1 MGVFNIAQDADTL
14 ALDTAGNVTVNGQA
28 AGSWTT
34 NRTNQL
40 VITKPDGTALALDV
54 TWKFN
59 DQNHL
64 TVQTPGQAPFDFA
77 SDTGI
82 RNSYDTHN
90 AVLQVMPDKSSS
102 FMFELRG
109 DWGLDAA
116 HNLTFTVNNVQSV
129 INGFVSD
136 PIGRF
141 IYHFSNKQSPLQTNV
156 LGFVGAWDVPRDANN
171 QPVKSGDA
179 MLVFRYQ
186 KEDGSTAVFALPKAA
201 AIDRTTNQFSYI
213 YQKDNKT
220 LSVKFE
226 GTLMIGP
233 DFQLTYIF
241 DRQVSSSGAEMVG
254 STTIGFDAMISKPH
268 FAGDLQLTLTKPDGS
283 AGGTTLT
290 IGGNFAGTLGKT
302 KLLVGFSFQQKFG
315 ASSASGSSGAITR
328 SAAFNGD
335 LTFANGEIQWTFQL
349 TGQQVTL
356 AVGVDIKLGRVNL
369 DSRLNLQLDQ
379 GQVVGVTFLLG
390 VSF

>member
-1 MGVFNIAQDADTL
+1 MGVFNITQGADTF
-14 ALDTAGNVTVNGQA
+14 ALDTAGSVTVNGQA

-34 NRTNQL
+34 NSTNQL
-40 VITKPDGTALALDV
+40 VVTKSDGTTLPLDV

-64 TVQTPGQAPFDFA
+64 TVQSAGAQAFDFA
-77 SDTGI
+77 SDNGI
-82 RNSYDTHN
+82 RNSYETHN
-90 AVLQVMPDKSSS
+90 AVLQVTPDKSHS

-109 DWGLDAA
+109 DWNMDAA
-116 HNLTFTVNNVQSV
+116 HNLAFTVNGVQSV

-156 LGFVGAWDVPRDANN
+156 LGFIGTWDVPRDASN

-179 MLVFRYQ
+179 LMVFRYQ
-186 KEDGSTAVFALPKAA
+186 KADGTTAVFKLPKAA
-201 AIDRTTNQFSYI
+201 TIDRTTNQFSYI

-220 LSVKFE
+220 LSIKFE

-233 DFQLTYIF
+233 DFQITYVF
-241 DRQVSSSGAEMVG
+241 NRQVSSGGDQMVG

-290 IGGNFAGTLGKT
+290 IGGSFAGTLGKT

-315 ASSASGSSGAITR
+315 ASSASGNSGAITR

-335 LTFANGEIQWTFQL
+335 LTFAGGEIQWTFQL

-356 AVGVDIKLGRVNL
+356 AVGVDIKLGPAKI
-369 DSRLNLQLDQ
+369 DSRLNLQMDH
-379 GQVVGVTFLLG
+379 GQLVGISFLLG